1 MFIIGVITNY
11 TKRDCSVFRIE
22 CFHRY
27 VMDRRQLTSTK
38 RWQTVGMSQ
47 ACFNNRR
54 MAGQMGYTIMQ
65 WSSYAVFESHE
76 NGWWKPTI
84 WQVPQTYYLEDR
96 VIARC
101 TRNISFCYIS
111 SYSNCILGIVY
122 PEELLTDG
130 PMSSACAKRRSIK
143 WSQLPLDH
151 GWTRWNWSRY
161 QSPSEHS

>member
-1 MFIIGVITNY
+1 MLWIGDNWLQQRGGKLLACHRHVLT
-11 TKRDCSVFRIE
+11 IE
-22 CFHRY
+22 G
-27 VMDRRQLTSTK
+27 
-38 RWQTVGMSQ
+38 WQGKW
-47 ACFNNRR
+47 
-54 MAGQMGYTIMQ
+54 GYTIMQ